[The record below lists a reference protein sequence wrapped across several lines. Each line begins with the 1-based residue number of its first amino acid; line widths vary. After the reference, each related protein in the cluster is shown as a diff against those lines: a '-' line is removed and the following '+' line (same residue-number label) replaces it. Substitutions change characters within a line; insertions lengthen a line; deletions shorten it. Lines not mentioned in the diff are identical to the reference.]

1 MVTCASFGFFKP
13 KLFFFQIK
21 AHHLLTA
28 ISVNDG
34 YEFIYAMLIS
44 LQVEQIVCKWNLRL
58 QYLKHAWFLH

>member
-1 MVTCASFGFFKP
+1 MRKFR
-13 KLFFFQIK
+13 LFQTKVNFFQIK

-28 ISVNDG
+28 ISVNDC

-58 QYLKHAWFLH
+58 RYLKHAWFLH